1 MGNLRRAKNVNKLH
15 IMNKLFL
22 QFVNKSKLGSENSEN
37 KECFK
42 ERVPDRREDLGC
54 PDGGKRSI
62 KKLPKGGGHTLEA

>member
-1 MGNLRRAKNVNKLH
+1 MGNLRRVKNVNKLH
-15 IMNKLFL
+15 IMNRSITRY
-22 QFVNKSKLGSENSEN
+22 VNKSKICSENSEN
-37 KECFK
+37 REYFK